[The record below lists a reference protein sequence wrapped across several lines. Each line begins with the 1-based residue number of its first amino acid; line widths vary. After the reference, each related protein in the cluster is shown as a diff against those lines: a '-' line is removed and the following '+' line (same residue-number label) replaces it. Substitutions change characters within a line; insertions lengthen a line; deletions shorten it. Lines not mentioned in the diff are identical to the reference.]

1 MHQLSEAIEQKVE
14 NWITLSELATV
25 SRLFDGFSTGKNTKK
40 TLKSIFI
47 SIICVCLIFS
57 LLRETDFSKSIV

>member
-1 MHQLSEAIEQKVE
+1 MRNSESPYQNWQLSLAFL
-14 NWITLSELATV
+14 TLFQLQEE
-25 SRLFDGFSTGKNTKK
+25 KK
-40 TLKSIFI
+40 LTLKSIFV